1 MRERGVLT
9 AITLGFVVG
18 LRHAFD
24 PDHVVAVSAIAAH
37 QRSPWTVSWI
47 GVSWGVGHSLML
59 LAAGFAVIALRVAIS
74 ESLLASVEVGIGVV
88 LIALGATNLLALS
101 ARFEIGEP
109 SAPSPL
115 RSAMARSGMIGV
127 AHGLAGSGTVTLLA
141 LAAMP
146 TTEMAMTYVAAFSV
160 GTIGGMVGFSLL
172 LGAPAALF
180 LDRDLAR
187 RFAIAGTGAIS
198 IAFGIRLIFEFAFG
212 RGYLLAG

>member
-1 MRERGVLT
+1 MLT
-9 AITLGFVVG
+9 AVTLGFVVG

-59 LAAGFAVIALRVAIS
+59 LAAGFAVIALRVAIP
-74 ESLLASVEVGIGVV
+74 ESLLASAEVGIGVA
-88 LIALGATNLLALS
+88 LIALGATNLMALS
-101 ARFEIGEP
+101 ARFESDER

-160 GTIGGMVGFSLL
+160 GTIAGMVGFSLL

-187 RFAIAGTGAIS
+187 RFAIARTGAIS

-212 RGYLLAG
+212 RGNLLAG

>member
-1 MRERGVLT
+1 MARGRVVLT
-9 AITLGFVVG
+9 AITLGLLVG

-24 PDHVVAVSAIAAH
+24 PDHVVAVSAIAVH
-37 QRSPWTVSWI
+37 HRSPWTVSWI
-47 GVSWGVGHSLML
+47 GVSWGIGHSLML
-59 LAAGFAVIALRVAIS
+59 LAASFVVIALRVAIP
-74 ESLLASVEVGIGVV
+74 ESLLASVEAGIGIV
-88 LIALGATNLLALS
+88 LVALGTTNLLALS
-101 ARFEIGEP
+101 ARFETGEP

-115 RSAMARSGMIGV
+115 RSVMARSGMIGL

-146 TTEMAMTYVAAFSV
+146 TTEMAMTYVASFSV

-180 LDRDLAR
+180 RDRDLVR

-198 IAFGIRLIFEFAFG
+198 IAFGILLIGEFVFG
-212 RGYLLAG
+212 RGWN

>member
-1 MRERGVLT
+1 MLT

-59 LAAGFAVIALRVAIS
+59 LAAGFAVIALRVAIP
-74 ESLLASVEVGIGVV
+74 ESLLASAEVGIGVA
-88 LIALGATNLLALS
+88 LIALGATNLMALS
-101 ARFEIGEP
+101 ARFESDER

>member
-1 MRERGVLT
+1 VLT

-24 PDHVVAVSAIAAH
+24 PDHVVAVSAIAAR

-47 GVSWGVGHSLML
+47 GVSWGLGHSLML
-59 LAAGFAVIALRVAIS
+59 LAAGFTVIALRVAIP
-74 ESLLASVEVGIGVV
+74 ESLLASVEAGIGVALV
-88 LIALGATNLLALS
+88 ALGATNLLALS
-101 ARFEIGEP
+101 ARFDSGEP

-115 RSAMARSGMIGV
+115 RSAMARSGMIGL

-160 GTIGGMVGFSLL
+160 GTIGAMVGFSLL

-180 LDRDLAR
+180 RDRDLAR
-187 RFAIAGTGAIS
+187 RYAIAGTGAIS

-212 RGYLLAG
+212 RGNLLAG